1 MVAQVQASDPGYG
14 GTCNSAPSSSI
25 FLAALPSAAR
35 QGGGDRAAL
44 VKEAAARPT
53 PRMKDGRPDL
63 SGNWS
68 NPPVPVAPANFVNLP
83 LVRSADG
90 KTLTVLDRDAPELD
104 ALDQPRFKARVADQS
119 RRPPYKKE
127 FVAKQRELMTMH
139 AWSETGS
146 TR

>member
-1 MVAQVQASDPGYG
+1 MRQGFIHGSMTMMLAAV
-14 GTCNSAPSSSI
+14 I
-25 FLAALPSAAR
+25 FLAALPSTAR
-35 QGGGDRAAL
+35 QGGSDRAAL
-44 VKEAAARPT
+44 AKEAAAKPT
-53 PRMKDGRPDL
+53 PRMKDGHPDL

-83 LVRSADG
+83 VVRSADG

-119 RRPPYKKE
+119 RRPPYKKG